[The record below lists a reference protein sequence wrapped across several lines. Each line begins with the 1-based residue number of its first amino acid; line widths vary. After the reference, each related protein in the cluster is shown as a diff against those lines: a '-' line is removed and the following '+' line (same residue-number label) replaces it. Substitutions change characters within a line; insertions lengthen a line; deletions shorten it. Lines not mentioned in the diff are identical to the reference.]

1 VHLCYICL
9 RKGLPDEATQ
19 RAALAA
25 GGASTEELADVWLDD
40 CRRAKA
46 EQVERGH
53 ILGAARHGDVV
64 LVARLGV
71 LSTTREDAL
80 RFVGSLA
87 ELGAVMRDASTGRS
101 YSVRPE
107 AAQDVADALA
117 LAADI
122 AADERRATLERARR
136 HIKSMPGAKPTMTED
151 DKRRVS
157 VYWFDQSLTTKEA
170 TAKAGFAERV
180 LYRALGKR
188 NRPNFGKAITKRRT
202 KRDDEA

>member
-1 VHLCYICL
+1 MYLCYICL
-9 RKGLPDEATQ
+9 RKGLPGEAEQ

-25 GGASTEELADVWLDD
+25 GGATEEELAEVWLDD
-40 CRRAKA
+40 CRRRK
-46 EQVERGH
+46 EQPERDH
-53 ILGAARHGDVV
+53 ILGAARPGDVV

-87 ELGAVMRDASTGRS
+87 ELGTVLRDASTGRG

-107 AAQDVADALA
+107 AAKDVADALA

-122 AADERRATLERARR
+122 AADERKATLERARR
-136 HIKSMPGAKPTMTED
+136 HIKSMPGAEPKMSEA
-151 DKRRVS
+151 DKERAARI
-157 VYWFDQSLTTKEA
+157 WFDQTLTTKQA
-170 TAKAGFAERV
+170 TEKAGWKERT

-188 NRPNFGKAITKRRT
+188 NRPAFGKAITKRRT
-202 KRDDEA
+202 TPNAE